1 MHINCVSFGELI
13 CYISVEVIQKVG
25 KEMIHIYLCED
36 DASQLQFF
44 TDIIKQYIAER
55 NMDADVFSARC
66 NPENTLKDI
75 DGNGDHQ
82 ALFLLDVELNGYD
95 MNGFDLCR
103 EIKKR
108 NGNFFFA
115 FLTSKDEL
123 AYKAFEYELD
133 ILDYILKEP
142 KYFLNKVISKDLKKR
157 LDRIFEKIERE
168 KVGKNATIWVECG
181 SRKVEIEIDSMIC
194 IQSIKG
200 EHHLEIITE
209 NRRLIVNQSLEQM
222 KGILADRVIEVSK
235 SCLVMKAKIQE
246 IDRKKRF
253 VTMKNGMQCEIAFR
267 KVKEVW
273 NEFEVK
279 KAGMV

>member
-1 MHINCVSFGELI
+1 
-13 CYISVEVIQKVG
+13 
-25 KEMIHIYLCED
+25 MIHIYLCED
-36 DASQLQFF
+36 DSSQLQFF
-44 TDIIKQYIAER
+44 TDMISKYIVER
-55 NMDADVFSARC
+55 NIDADIFSARSD
-66 NPENTLKDI
+66 PKDTLKDVEE
-75 DGNGDHQ
+75 NGDHQ
-82 ALFLLDVELNGYD
+82 ALFLLDVDLSGYD

-142 KYFLNKVISKDLKKR
+142 KHFLNHELGANLSNR
-157 LDRIFEKIERE
+157 LDRIIEKIKRE
-168 KVGKNATIWVECG
+168 KSKDKDTIWVECG
-181 SRKVEIEIDSMIC
+181 SRKVEIAIDSMIC

-209 NRRLIVNQSLEQM
+209 NRRLIVTQSLEQM
-222 KGILADRVIEVSK
+222 KSILADYVIEVSK
-235 SCLVMKAKIQE
+235 SCLVMKTKIQE

-273 NEFEVK
+273 NEFETK
-279 KAGMV
+279 KMNGE